1 MEIDETLNFLEAMKR
16 NNTKMW
22 IRHVVVPGLTD
33 GEEHI
38 KAENEYIKTIP
49 NVEKV
54 ELLPYHLLGVNKY
67 ESMKLKYPLEGVDA
81 MDKAICNEYY
91 KLIDIK

>member
-1 MEIDETLNFLEAMKR
+1 MEIDESLRFLEAMKK

-33 GEEHI
+33 GEEHLKKLKEFI
-38 KAENEYIKTIP
+38 DTIP

-54 ELLPYHLLGVNKY
+54 ELLPYHILGANKY
-67 ESMKLKYPLEGVDA
+67 ESSR
-81 MDKAICNEYY
+81 N
-91 KLIDIK
+91 

>member
-1 MEIDETLNFLEAMKR
+1 
-16 NNTKMW
+16 MW

-33 GEEHI
+33 GEEHLRQL
-38 KAENEYIKTIP
+38 KEVVDKIP

-67 ESMKLKYPLEGVDA
+67 EGMGINYPLDGVEA
-81 MDKAICNEYY
+81 MDKELLKEQYERIF
-91 KLIDIK
+91 K

>member
-1 MEIDETLNFLEAMKR
+1 MNIDESLKFLEAVQR
-16 NNTKMW
+16 SGTKMW

-38 KAENEYIKTIP
+38 RELKEFISNLN

-54 ELLPYHLLGVNKY
+54 ELLPYHVLGVNKY
-67 ESMKLKYPLEGVDA
+67 ETMGLKYPLEGVEP
-81 MDKAICNEYY
+81 MDKEKIKEYEKILNE
-91 KLIDIK
+91 